1 MHINYYKL
9 DSTANQSIT
18 GVYPQIRLRGGVFDN
33 GRVPDYKKVT
43 TQELLPETT
52 DLNDFIY
59 SPGMIKTDIIS
70 SDILSES
77 KGLFVNEKTKEIL
90 EKYSNEYIKFI
101 PLKISDDSWYFMQ
114 LVSSFDNIDYSG
126 SVFIDR
132 VNGNREEKL
141 NSYESFCA
149 RLGETYIDA
158 KIVAI
163 NRKFDMFRIPFS
175 TNIIISETVK
185 RDLEDNSV
193 KGTEISPFNLYE
205 LQ

>member
-1 MHINYYKL
+1 MYINYYRL

-33 GRVPDYKKVT
+33 CKVPDYKKVT
-43 TQELLPETT
+43 AQELLPETT

-101 PLKISDDSWYFMQ
+101 PLKISDDSWYFCSW
-114 LVSSFDNIDYSG
+114 LVH
-126 SVFIDR
+126 
-132 VNGNREEKL
+132 L
-141 NSYESFCA
+141 
-149 RLGETYIDA
+149 
-158 KIVAI
+158 
-163 NRKFDMFRIPFS
+163 
-175 TNIIISETVK
+175 II
-185 RDLEDNSV
+185 
-193 KGTEISPFNLYE
+193 
-205 LQ
+205 